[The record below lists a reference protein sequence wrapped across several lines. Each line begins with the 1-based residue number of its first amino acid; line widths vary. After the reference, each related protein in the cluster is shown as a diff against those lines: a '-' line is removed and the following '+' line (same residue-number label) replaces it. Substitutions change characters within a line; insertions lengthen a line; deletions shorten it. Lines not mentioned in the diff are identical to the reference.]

1 MMLDYVKECF
11 IEIFA
16 LINNEVKVSR
26 NSTNR
31 IDASIRC
38 FRVKNFLRFFQHM
51 KFCGQE
57 EFGVFR
63 TRNVH
68 VVLYYRRRNMGSY
81 LGMSEK

>member
-11 IEIFA
+11 IESGGSNLLIDWKESFA
-16 LINNEVKVSR
+16 
-26 NSTNR
+26 
-31 IDASIRC
+31 
-38 FRVKNFLRFFQHM
+38 VKNFLRFFQHM

-68 VVLYYRRRNMGSY
+68 VVLYYRRRSMGSY
-81 LGMSEK
+81 LGMSKK